1 MPKKKNKMRGTSQT
15 SVRGT
20 LTVPFGHKSVK
31 NRPPELGITVSQ
43 RTNVPGFGSKKLRKK
58 TEGVTPTIWASKK
71 YSIGK
76 GPMPVSPFEVGVNV
90 SGKITKNRKLPKLA
104 KKSSKKRR

>member
-76 GPMPVSPFEVGVNV
+76 GPMPVEVGVNV
-90 SGKITKNRKLPKLA
+90 SGRITNKKLPKLA